1 MCGRF
6 VYYGQPGSL
15 LEEFDIAGEA
25 PSFEPDYNIAPGS
38 LTPVIVRQGS
48 NQAALLKWG
57 LVPSWSES
65 PRSGY
70 KMINA
75 RAEGIQ
81 DKPAFR
87 RPIRAGRCLVPA
99 NGFYEWQRP
108 APGAGNT
115 KLPHFIHLRGRQLF
129 AFAGIFDVW
138 RDAEGHEMRSY
149 AIITSAPN
157 ELMAPIHNRMPVIL
171 PREQQDAWLD
181 PSTGL
186 DRVLAMLRPYPA
198 AEMAA
203 HPVSKFVNSAAA
215 HGPELAA
222 PLAGG

>member
-6 VYYGQPGSL
+6 VYYGQPGAL
-15 LEEFDIAGEA
+15 LEEFDVAGDA
-25 PSFEPDYNIAPGS
+25 PSFGPDYNVAPGS

-48 NQAALLKWG
+48 NQVALSKWG

-75 RAEGIQ
+75 RAEGIEA
-81 DKPAFR
+81 KPAFR
-87 RPIRAGRCLVPA
+87 KPIRSGRCLVLA
-99 NGFYEWQRP
+99 NGFYEWQRA
-108 APGAGNT
+108 APGAGSA
-115 KLPHFIHLRGRQLF
+115 KLPYFIHLRDRQLF
-129 AFAGIFDVW
+129 AFAGICDVW
-138 RDAEGHEMRSY
+138 RDAEGHEMRSH
-149 AIITSAPN
+149 AIITTGPN

-171 PREQQDAWLD
+171 PREEQNTWLD

-203 HPVSKFVNSAAA
+203 YPVSNVNSSAA
-215 HGPELAA
+215 HGPELIA
-222 PLAGG
+222 PLAAGA